1 MASTLIG
8 LADLE
13 RLVIS
18 RMRNEFTK
26 KSDFLTRP
34 HMDLHLGQ
42 AYVEIQRHAKP
53 YKRRDRQGTVAD
65 QIEYDLPADILDR
78 MVIAGGVQIDIDG
91 DGRRIAHPKLKTW
104 DFATDIYGDF
114 SNPNSRNGPN
124 HWAFSNIDQ
133 RQLLLLWPPENTVAS
148 TGLTIYYVPDPGN
161 LSRVYEQDTITATFT
176 NADATVL
183 FSAAAT
189 TNFQAGDLIGR
200 RAASADLPTIWYRIA
215 SITDSTNIELGEPGG
230 AEDTYDEVT
239 AAGSLFTV
247 QQVSPV
253 EANRRGLVR
262 YAPANYALW
271 KIAETDRG
279 PGAGATFLA
288 EWQRDLTQIKDD
300 GMVQAGQ
307 TFRRRDG
314 RRRNPN
320 MARKTAA

>member
-8 LADLE
+8 LAELE
-13 RLVIS
+13 RLLIS

-26 KSDFLTRP
+26 SSDFLTRP

-53 YKRRDRQGTVAD
+53 YKRRDQQGTVAD
-65 QIEYDLPADILDR
+65 QVEYSLPADILDR
-78 MVIAGGVQIDIDG
+78 MIIAGGVRVDLLG
-91 DGRRIAHPKLKTW
+91 DSRQIAHPELKTW
-104 DFATDIYGDF
+104 DFALDTYGDF
-114 SNPNSRNGPN
+114 SNPNSRNGPA
-124 HWAFSNIDQ
+124 HWAFSEIDQ
-133 RQLLLLWPPENTVAS
+133 RQILLLWPPKNTVAS

-161 LSRVYEQDTITATFT
+161 LSRVFEQDAITATFT

-183 FSAAAT
+183 FDAAAT
-189 TNFQAGDLIGR
+189 TNMQAGDLIGR

-239 AAGSLFTV
+239 AAGSFFTV

-253 EANRRGLVR
+253 EINRRGLVR
-262 YAPANYALW
+262 YAPVSYALW
-271 KIAETDRG
+271 QIAETDRG
-279 PGAGATFLA
+279 PGAGATFFA
-288 EWQRDLTQIKDD
+288 EWQRDLTRIKAD

-314 RRRNPN
+314 RRRSPY
-320 MARKTAA
+320 MVRKTAS